1 MIEMVKAT
9 QIMKSKSI
17 LELCE
22 LFVETNNNNNENIP
36 TVRGWIMDE
45 LESRDQSK
53 FNNWIDTE
61 NVDDMDN
68 PEKFFI

>member
-1 MIEMVKAT
+1 MNEVN

-22 LFVETNNNNNENIP
+22 LFVATNNDKDENIP
-36 TVRGWIMDE
+36 TIRGWIMDE

-61 NVDDMDN
+61 NVDDMYN